1 MRKKVQRVVGWVA
14 LSYPVWVALYWA
26 SWANRWMVGVRVDQ
40 YDGFIATMA
49 VYGLLAALWA
59 SLLALILY
67 VLLRVVDLLQWLYAR
82 RGERS

>member
-1 MRKKVQRVVGWVA
+1 MRKKMQRVVGWVA
-14 LSYPVWVALYWA
+14 LSYPLWVVLYWA